1 MTDSGK
7 VDSTSLTTNNNA
19 RSVYKIKVFYI
30 LNYYCVFVKIFMCMK
45 VNQLEKLEAAKAA

>member
-1 MTDSGK
+1 MTDRGK

-45 VNQLEKLEAAKAA
+45 VKKDVEDENLL